1 MPELVRVGELTL
13 AAQQAERGLTA
24 TGRLVLVLAQRLE
37 QRDRELAEL
46 RDEILA
52 VSNRLDATNRVVR
65 SLSNIHP

>member
-1 MPELVRVGELTL
+1 MRELVRVGELTL

-24 TGRLVLVLAQRLE
+24 TGQLVLVLAQRLE

-65 SLSNIHP
+65 SLSNLHP

>member
-24 TGRLVLVLAQRLE
+24 TGQLVLVLAQRLE

-65 SLSNIHP
+65 SLSNLHP